1 MKNLSSLLLFVF
13 CVALTSCN
21 GNYKLR
27 VSFPNHDF
35 DGKKAYL
42 TKYDTGDTI
51 DSVTV
56 LEKQL
61 ILDGNADSA
70 YFARLLFENNRLDL
84 VIEEGDIE
92 VEWGANLKISGTPL
106 NEKFNGMVKQL
117 DKYEQEW
124 QNIAR
129 ARQNNEINDAEAQQR
144 EDNRKSK
151 LLNSLYNYYLANKDN
166 PLGQWAFT
174 QYVMEGDFTPSELE
188 LVLKKVPTQFHKLK
202 RVHQA
207 VNNAKARENTSQGKR
222 YVDFSV
228 KTPDGNVE
236 RLAQTAADG
245 VNYTLVYFWASWCS
259 SCQKEISSPLAYLYE
274 TYKDNGLKILGVAVW
289 DEPAATQKAVQEL
302 AIPWHVMVGDHTLS
316 QPAEIYGISG
326 IPYSVIISPEGT
338 IVARGM
344 NGDALIKM
352 VETVI
357 EGKKMP

>member
-1 MKNLSSLLLFVF
+1 MKNLSSLLLLIF

-27 VSFPNHDF
+27 VNFPNHDF

-42 TKYDTGDTI
+42 TNYDTGDTI

-61 ILDGNADSA
+61 ILDGDVDTA

-84 VIEEGDIE
+84 VIEKGDIE
-92 VEWGANLKISGTPL
+92 VIWGENLKISGTPL
-106 NEKFNGMVKQL
+106 NEKFNDMVRQL

-144 EDNRKSK
+144 EDDRKTK
-151 LLNSLYNYYLANKDN
+151 LLNRLYNYYIANKDN

-174 QYVMEGDFTPSELE
+174 QYVVEGDFSPAELD
-188 LVLKKVPTQFHKLK
+188 LVLKKAPKEYLMLN
-202 RVHQA
+202 RVQQA
-207 VNNAKARENTSQGKR
+207 VNNAQARVRTSEGKR

-228 KTPDGNVE
+228 KTPDGYVE
-236 RLAQTAADG
+236 RLSQYAGDG
-245 VNYTLVYFWASWCS
+245 LNYTLLYFWASWCS
-259 SCQKEISSPLAYLYE
+259 SCQKEITSPLAYLYE
-274 TYKDNGLKILGVAVW
+274 TYKDDGLKIIGVAVW
-289 DEPAATQKAVQEL
+289 DEPSASHRAVQEL
-302 AIPWHVMVGDHTLS
+302 AVPWHVIVGDRKLS
-316 QPAEIYGISG
+316 EPAEIYGISG
-326 IPYSVIISPEGT
+326 IPYAVLISPEG
-338 IVARGM
+338 IIMSRGM
-344 NGDALIKM
+344 NGDALIKT

-357 EGKKMP
+357 EGK